1 MTRQSNFRYY
11 LRLTLTLFLIT
22 AIVAALLGAVNAVTA
37 GRIESLRQERTQ
49 AAMREVL
56 AADDYVPAACDEPG
70 VLAIHAALRGGDLAG
85 YVVEVAPAG
94 FGGAIDMVV
103 GVDLAGTVTG
113 VSIVSMAETSGLGD
127 NAKKE
132 SFRSQF
138 VGGSGQ
144 LAVTRDGGTIDA
156 LTGAT
161 VTSRA
166 VTSGVNTA
174 IAAAASARGAE

>member
-1 MTRQSNFRYY
+1 MTQQSNLRYC

-22 AIVAALLGAVNAVTA
+22 AIVAALLGAVNAITA
-37 GRIESLRQERTQ
+37 GKIAALRQERTQ

-56 AADDYVPAACDEPG
+56 AAEEYVPAECDTPG
-70 VLAIHAALRGGDLAG
+70 VRAVYAARRGGSLAG

-103 GVDLAGTVTG
+103 GVDSTGTVTG

-138 VGGSGQ
+138 VGASGQ

-174 IAAAASARGAE
+174 IAAAAAARGAE